1 MAARAPRLPAP
12 APKRPLASPRPPTPI
27 YRQVNDNRPAAP
39 GPAVQTLLADRG
51 PGRPLPSRLRES
63 MELALGHTF
72 AEIRIHTDAQAAAA
86 ATELHARAF
95 TAGKD
100 IFFAEGA
107 FDPEAP
113 AGRDL
118 LAHELAHTATQSE
131 GAPFDPALLEAAPGD
146 PLSEQAVVVP
156 EEPEPRLP
164 DQAEPASV
172 PEPSEAPAAVEGE
185 AEGEAGAPEARG
197 EGEGGREGRGGGAG
211 EGEAAGDLA
220 TGESPP
226 ASRTDVEPLMPPP
239 PDRPSPGQAERI
251 EASVGAAGRAAGR
264 AEDLPSA
271 EASTTAARGA
281 VVEPEAE
288 TRGRAEAMLA
298 AALAERPAPS
308 PEILELCEVI
318 RASIKAKRPVDED
331 ELVETDPAGVA
342 EEAGAAL
349 NQNVQGEAD
358 RVDASYDELDD
369 PPAGE
374 AEQIGEPFETPPAE
388 AALPD
393 LQAAEAAPDPIPE
406 ENLSLDADAE
416 RADADMAAA
425 GMDTPA
431 AQVAQEGPV
440 AEARAA
446 RGEVGELAQQS
457 PAELAAAQDQA
468 IADAQGDMAALQ
480 QQALESLNAARGGTV
495 AGVAGQQGGMVA
507 SEQATREQVS
517 TEARRIFTTAQ
528 TAVDG
533 LLRPLPQTAMELWEA
548 GIAKASTR
556 FEQALAQV
564 KAWIEERHS
573 GVGGALLGAW
583 DALTGLPGWVTE
595 EYDRA
600 EKQFGDDVCDLLI
613 EISTQVNAVILTCEL
628 LISTARAQI
637 DALFADL
644 PEGLRAW
651 AEEEKARLN
660 GQLDQLGAR
669 VQSAQ
674 AEVTSGLRERA
685 VSAVAEVQRRV
696 AELREQ
702 ARGILGK
709 IADAIA
715 AFIDD
720 PVKFIIEG
728 ILKLLGISPAAF
740 WAVVAKIKEVIDDI
754 ADDPLGFANN
764 LVSAIAQG
772 FQKFFDNF
780 VDHLIGGFFEWL
792 FSGLGAVGV
801 RIPSDFSLSSIIT
814 FALELMGITWAR
826 IREILARHIGEE
838 NVALLEKAYELI
850 STLIE
855 QGPEGIFEMIK
866 EQLNPQTIL
875 DQIIKAAVDFLIEAL
890 IRAVTPRIIALFNPA
905 GAIVQAIEVIFRVL
919 KWVFENAAR
928 IFSLIETVVGGA
940 ADLIAGNIGGMASA
954 VEGALARLIAPVI
967 DFLAGFLGLGD
978 LPEKIAETIRGFQ
991 EMVLGIIDRVV
1002 AWLAER
1008 ARSLLRALGIG
1019 EEAEAEET
1027 GGERAEDSELGT
1039 SVTFAGGGEVH
1050 RQWVEIQGTNAVL
1063 MVASDGPGPVEAK
1076 LAEWKASDKF
1086 PLDDPRRQEADGLIA
1101 QAEGLLGQA
1110 DSKADALV
1118 TAFRQASQSAAEDS
1132 QEVPSDDPLE
1142 SDQQRLV
1149 AALRRLFELF
1159 GGGPAILALVGE
1171 QLVNR
1176 VEGQDDTYF
1185 SGRSLPPPGYS
1196 MPLREQRIH
1205 IQRLRASDPDTPEVH
1220 LDDQGVLQLGPS
1232 RLRPAA
1238 DEEKIRVYN
1247 TILSLVALG
1256 PLEGIEDVDRYRETM
1271 RQRVVAK
1278 VGSDLGTLDREVL
1291 SSSAI
1296 PPPYNRLRGEIFE
1309 LWVQTNL
1316 HVARPG
1322 PVFKHPD
1329 LNMVKRL
1336 ADGVT
1341 ASEDAIVETKALAE
1355 VRPPDAREKLQ
1366 MDDYGVIIGQ
1376 VEGVLNR
1383 NGVITRLIYKEVR
1396 YIFNKPDLVRL
1407 WYAELEIRI
1416 GTGKFSAWPTLPPL
1430 RSESP

>member
-875 DQIIKAAVDFLIEAL
+875 DQIIKAAVDYLIEAL

-978 LPEKIAETIRGFQ
+978 LPDKIADTIRGFQ

-1019 EEAEAEET
+1019 EEADESPQDEGQPDDQIGAPVMFVAA
-1027 GGERAEDSELGT
+1027 GER
-1039 SVTFAGGGEVH
+1039 H
-1050 RQWVEIQGTNAVL
+1050 RLWISLEGTNAVVKL
-1063 MVASDGPGPVEAK
+1063 ASDAGGP
-1076 LAEWKASDKF
+1076 LA
-1086 PLDDPRRQEADGLIA
+1086 DDLVAYKGMAGQLPDSERDHVLGLIA
-1101 QAEGLLGQA
+1101 EAEAILGQTDTAADQVAQAEVEPSSVTSLDDEKQELQNLIIQILLGLHLSIRFDREFAKMHLLSKEYSLSKLSESSEAIKAAPSWSPVRDWLLQNGLIFTQPMTRTTSFAREVNQPQA
-1110 DSKADALV
+1110 RDAAQL
-1118 TAFRQASQSAAEDS
+1118 
-1132 QEVPSDDPLE
+1132 
-1142 SDQQRLV
+1142 
-1149 AALRRLFELF
+1149 
-1159 GGGPAILALVGE
+1159 AIG
-1171 QLVNR
+1171 
-1176 VEGQDDTYF
+1176 D
-1185 SGRSLPPPGYS
+1185 
-1196 MPLREQRIH
+1196 
-1205 IQRLRASDPDTPEVH
+1205 
-1220 LDDQGVLQLGPS
+1220 
-1232 RLRPAA
+1232 AA
-1238 DEEKIRVYN
+1238 DEHGFKVADVPTDAAERIVERSRSDINAGAVPFETSKIVLQEFAFDQRIRPHLVLRHGFLESSALAN
-1247 TILSLVALG
+1247 TVGIGERQLHHLITVSMVAVL
-1256 PLEGIEDVDRYRETM
+1256 
-1271 RQRVVAK
+1271 
-1278 VGSDLGTLDREVL
+1278 VL
-1291 SSSAI
+1291 SQPQI
-1296 PPPYNRLRGEIFE
+1296 PAQALRDSLRYQYWASPGGHIGYERWHRMYDAHMIAYITSFPPGQLTPMELITEIHNWYQSDHGE
-1309 LWVQTNL
+1309 
-1316 HVARPG
+1316 
-1322 PVFKHPD
+1322 
-1329 LNMVKRL
+1329 
-1336 ADGVT
+1336 GVT
-1341 ASEDAIVETKALAE
+1341 RRI
-1355 VRPPDAREKLQ
+1355 P
-1366 MDDYGVIIGQ
+1366 GVS
-1376 VEGVLNR
+1376 
-1383 NGVITRLIYKEVR
+1383 LI
-1396 YIFNKPDLVRL
+1396 
-1407 WYAELEIRI
+1407 
-1416 GTGKFSAWPTLPPL
+1416 
-1430 RSESP
+1430 